1 MKIIIINGY
10 PLQLAGKDTF
20 VQICQKVNGYNIKN
34 LSTIDFVKKIAK
46 ECGWNEEKTPE
57 NRKFLSDLK
66 DLLSSSPWGDIPFQ
80 KIKEEINNFNK
91 ENSSLKKICF
101 IHAREPENIDKLVK
115 ELKAKTLLIQRSNS
129 SQNYFNHADKEVLN
143 YNYDF
148 IINNDKGILELSVK
162 AVNFLKTIDE
172 E

>member
-1 MKIIIINGY
+1 M
-10 PLQLAGKDTF
+10 GKDTF
-20 VQICQKVNGYNIKN
+20 VQLCQKVSGYNIKN

-46 ECGWNEEKTPE
+46 ECGWNEEKTSE

-115 ELKAKTLLIQRSNS
+115 ELKAKTLLIQRNNS
-129 SQNYFNHADKEVLN
+129 SKNHLL
-143 YNYDF
+143 F
-148 IINNDKGILELSVK
+148 
-162 AVNFLKTIDE
+162 FC
-172 E
+172 